1 MALYS
6 TMKMIAWN
14 DFTLIVIYKGMP
26 ILYSVVNSTTQRY
39 GAVAF
44 IWKVTFSML
53 KKNTSKYCSVASI
66 CNVMFLGQNN
76 FSK

>member
-14 DFTLIVIYKGMP
+14 DFTLIVIHKGMP
-26 ILYSVVNSTTQRY
+26 TLYSVVNSTTQRY
-39 GAVAF
+39 SPVAF

-66 CNVMFLGQNN
+66 CNLMFLSQNN